1 MSKAAH
7 SFVMGIFVLALA
19 IAMWR
24 CTHNHAAWVLFF
36 LAGAFYTLR
45 GWALVLR
52 E

>member
-24 CTHNHAAWVLFF
+24 LTHDNIAWLVFF
-36 LAGAFYTLR
+36 VAGAFYTLR
-45 GWALVLR
+45 GWALVLSQ
-52 E
+52 